1 MCLWKGGGGWGCGGG
16 GGGGGVGWGEGGGVS
31 PLGAISQWVKP
42 WQVAEENVVIIQGEH
57 QHAFTLDLFLER
69 V

>member
-1 MCLWKGGGGWGCGGG
+1 MEVGEVVVVVGC
-16 GGGGGVGWGEGGGVS
+16 VWGVS

-57 QHAFTLDLFLER
+57 QHAFTVDLFLER
-69 V
+69 E